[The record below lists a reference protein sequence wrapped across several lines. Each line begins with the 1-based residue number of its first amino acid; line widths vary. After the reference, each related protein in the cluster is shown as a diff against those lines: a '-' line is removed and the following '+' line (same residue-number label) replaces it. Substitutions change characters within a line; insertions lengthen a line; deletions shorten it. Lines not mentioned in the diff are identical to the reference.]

1 MKIFRL
7 YILLSLISLSFS
19 QLSQTIDK
27 NAYKSLIVP
36 GWGQLEL
43 DEKNRSRNFFILEA
57 LSLIHI

>member
-43 DEKNRSRNFFILEA
+43 DEKNRIT
-57 LSLIHI
+57 